1 MLHMVCKGKIHRAR
15 VTEANLDYVGSIS
28 IDERLMEAASIRPFE
43 MVQINGL
50 RSAQTWQT
58 YAIPAPYGSGEICL
72 NGPPA
77 HLFQVGDLVII
88 LSVGLFAES
97 DLKRLQHHTV
107 LVDEQNHLVNIKTYT
122 PQTAHHI
129 VGGNRS

>member
-1 MLHMVCKGKIHRAR
+1 
-15 VTEANLDYVGSIS
+15 
-28 IDERLMEAASIRPFE
+28 

-58 YAIPAPYGSGEICL
+58 YAIPAPYGSGEICV

-88 LSVGLFAES
+88 ISVGFYTES
-97 DLKRLQHHTV
+97 DLERLQHRTV
-107 LVDEQNHLVNIKTYT
+107 LVDEQNHPVEVKSYT
-122 PQTAHHI
+122 RQTAHHI
-129 VGGNRS
+129 RGGAWK